1 MNLFTYLPFM
11 SRLKPITLAFLLMTA
26 TTLLAQP
33 GNYKSSFGFRTEND
47 AYLGFGSDRYYTNGL
62 FINYS
67 HAIRQ
72 ADTGGNI
79 AKKTWAAEAGQSI
92 FNAQTGAV
100 PDISYVDRP
109 FAGFLYGSAKMNW
122 FTKDGQ
128 QFSAGVSVGTI
139 GPNSLA
145 QDAQELLHD
154 VVGFYEI
161 NGWQYQV
168 KNELGVNAQFEYK
181 RLLARTGESTD
192 FTLSSSATL
201 GTTFTRA
208 AAGVLFRAG
217 DINELFQSASSGSR
231 ISNEQASIIPER
243 EFFFY
248 TQPMLQVVAYDATIQ
263 GGLFRDDK
271 GAVTYTP
278 NRLVYS
284 QELGVKYASE
294 RWTLSFAAIF
304 KTKEL
309 KSQVKSH
316 QFGSASLYYSFGR

>member
-1 MNLFTYLPFM
+1 MI
-11 SRLKPITLAFLLMTA
+11 RLIPIAIACMLMTVNS
-26 TTLLAQP
+26 LSAQT
-33 GNYKSSFGFRTEND
+33 GNYNSSFGFRTEND

-72 ADTGGNI
+72 ADTSGKFI
-79 AKKTWAAEAGQSI
+79 KKTWEAEAGQSI
-92 FNAQTGAV
+92 YNAQTGAV

-109 FAGFLYGSAKMNW
+109 FAGFLYASGKMNW
-122 FTKDGQ
+122 FRRDGQ
-128 QFSAGVSVGTI
+128 QISAGLTVGTI
-139 GPNSLA
+139 GPNSLG

-181 RLLARTGESTD
+181 RMLTRAGGKTD
-192 FTLSSSATL
+192 FSLSSRASL
-201 GTTFTRA
+201 GTTFTGA

-217 DINELFQSASSGSR
+217 DINELYQSASTGSR
-231 ISNEQASIIPER
+231 ISNQEDSAVPER
-243 EFFFY
+243 ELFFY
-248 TQPMLQVVAYDATIQ
+248 TQPMLQVVGYDATIQ
-263 GGLFRDDK
+263 GGFFRDDK

-278 NRLVYS
+278 KRFVYS
-284 QELGVKYASE
+284 QEVGVRYAKD
-294 RWTLSFAAIF
+294 RWMMSFSAIF

-316 QFGSASLYYSFGR
+316 QYGSASLFYSFGR